1 MAGDIAQSFNWSG
14 YGLQL
19 HLPDNALPSDQTPCC
34 IHVATSLP
42 TAEQLDLPANAV
54 PVSAFYD
61 LTGPRQF
68 LHPIMIKM
76 EHCSHPS
83 RYAAL
88 SFVVSRNEN
97 PCKFEYLEGGI
108 FPADSSYGSVSVT
121 HFTNFGIVAIL
132 KTYGWVADT
141 LKMLF
146 SQIEQPEESSSEP
159 STGPS
164 TPLEQSGVPNPEH
177 HIMLCALDP
186 IRCYCAQIFY
196 GLGKGMLEWL
206 VHFTITCD
214 LEVCKAVSPTCANKS

>member
-1 MAGDIAQSFNWSG
+1 MAGDVAQSFNWSG

-42 TAEQLDLPANAV
+42 TVEQLDLPANAV

-68 LHPIMIKM
+68 LHPITIKM

-108 FPADSSYGSVSVT
+108 FSADSSYGSVSVT
-121 HFTNFGIVAIL
+121 HFSAFGII
-132 KTYGWVADT
+132 TGWFAGTPKVLLPA
-141 LKMLF
+141 
-146 SQIEQPEESSSEP
+146 ESSSKP
-159 STGPS
+159 NTGPI
-164 TPLEQSGVPNPEH
+164 TPLKQSGASSQEH
-177 HIMLCALDP
+177 NT
-186 IRCYCAQIFY
+186 RCYCAQIFY

-214 LEVCKAVSPTCANKS
+214 LEVCKTVSPACVKS